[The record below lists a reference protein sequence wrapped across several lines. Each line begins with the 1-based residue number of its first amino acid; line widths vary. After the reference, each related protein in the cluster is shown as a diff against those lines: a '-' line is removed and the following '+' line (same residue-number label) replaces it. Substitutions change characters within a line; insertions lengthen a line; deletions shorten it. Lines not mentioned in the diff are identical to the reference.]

1 MNFQPKTK
9 KQFTQPGE
17 ITLYKS
23 VRWII
28 IILFTILYT
37 LLMVNVGI
45 MSAATRKIKESL
57 EIDNQTYGMF
67 GSLNSTGRIIGT
79 FLFMFL
85 VNKWNR
91 KFLIIIPLYFNALSV
106 ICFTLTNYIILL
118 NIART
123 INGLCQVF
131 GFVYFPIWIDQ
142 FGIQKRKT
150 FMLTLI
156 QLASPLGMVTGYGIN
171 TILGSD
177 KWRYGFWLEGICE
190 VVFITLLLFIPMKYF
205 SKNLFFKCHFDG
217 LERLENGQSRV
228 FSIFHEPNKDVPKD
242 KTQSSS
248 FKKNLNAIIKNKI
261 FIFSVLYKAISQII
275 CVGLGFWLTDYLENQ
290 LHLNNNLSKFNTYVV
305 VIVVGPMIGMSFG
318 GIVGSFTGGYEK
330 RFCIFI
336 MFILHLISSIVSLC
350 VVLVDGIIWFNL
362 IMVIFFVFNAA
373 VMPVITGLILWA
385 LPKNLKGLGN
395 GISSLLTTF
404 LGKFPAPLI
413 YGYLQDYYG
422 SYYNK
427 IGMLGLMS
435 TSLLGVVFLG
445 LCVIYR
451 YRQDK
456 DEKSGVL
463 FEKEEKPKTFLSAN
477 NMGQELR
484 RSINQEAIATVFSGT
499 NINEVIE
506 MHEEYY
512 SDKNNNKRYNDEDD
526 WEEMQG
532 K

>member
-1 MNFQPKTK
+1 
-9 KQFTQPGE
+9 
-17 ITLYKS
+17 
-23 VRWII
+23 
-28 IILFTILYT
+28 
-37 LLMVNVGI
+37 
-45 MSAATRKIKESL
+45 
-57 EIDNQTYGMF
+57 
-67 GSLNSTGRIIGT
+67 
-79 FLFMFL
+79 
-85 VNKWNR
+85 
-91 KFLIIIPLYFNALSV
+91 
-106 ICFTLTNYIILL
+106 
-118 NIART
+118 
-123 INGLCQVF
+123 
-131 GFVYFPIWIDQ
+131 
-142 FGIQKRKT
+142 
-150 FMLTLI
+150 
-156 QLASPLGMVTGYGIN
+156 MVTGYGIN

-445 LCVIYR
+445 LCVVYR